1 MTGVA
6 VLAALTAAWLLI
18 PEGRGLRLRRH
29 SAVGV
34 VASTPGSPRSRVP
47 TALLGF
53 GAGLAAFGLLLP
65 RLLPWAVVVS
75 IVALTGWWL
84 GVRARDR
91 RRRRSAEREVSHAC
105 LVLAGQ
111 LSIGQ
116 VPGVALAN
124 AAGDCAPLEE
134 SAATQRIG
142 GDTGAALRRAGQE
155 PGQEGLAELGVAWQL
170 CERTGA
176 PLAQVSTGVA
186 EALRLAEAAH
196 SSVDAELASA
206 RLTGQLLAVL
216 PVLGLGLGFAGGG
229 DPLGFL
235 TGTLLGQVCVV
246 AAVAL
251 LGAGLIWTEKLSEV
265 EVQG

>member
-1 MTGVA
+1 M
-6 VLAALTAAWLLI
+6 
-18 PEGRGLRLRRH
+18 
-29 SAVGV
+29 
-34 VASTPGSPRSRVP
+34 
-47 TALLGF
+47 
-53 GAGLAAFGLLLP
+53 
-65 RLLPWAVVVS
+65 
-75 IVALTGWWL
+75 
-84 GVRARDR
+84 
-91 RRRRSAEREVSHAC
+91 SHAC

-116 VPGVALAN
+116 VPGVALTN

>member
-1 MTGVA
+1 M
-6 VLAALTAAWLLI
+6 
-18 PEGRGLRLRRH
+18 
-29 SAVGV
+29 VGV
-34 VASTPGSPRSRVP
+34 
-47 TALLGF
+47 
-53 GAGLAAFGLLLP
+53 GAAMVTIALLLP
-65 RLLPWAVVVS
+65 RLLPWALVLS
-75 IVALTGWWL
+75 MLGLTGWWL
-84 GVRARDR
+84 GARARAR
-91 RRRRSAEREVSHAC
+91 RVRRLAEREVAHAC

-124 AAGDCAPLEE
+124 AAVDCSPLGE

-142 GDTGAALRRAGQE
+142 GDTGAALCRAGQV

-176 PLAQVSTGVA
+176 PLAHASTGVA

-216 PVLGLGLGFAGGG
+216 PGLGLGLGFVGGA

-235 TGTLLGQVCVV
+235 IGTPLGQGCVV
-246 AAVAL
+246 AAVGL
-251 LGAGLIWTEKLSEV
+251 LCAGLMWTEKLSEV
-265 EVQG
+265 EVNG

>member
-1 MTGVA
+1 MTGLA
-6 VLAALTAAWLLI
+6 LFAALTAAWLLI
-18 PEGRGLRLRRH
+18 PDGRGLRLRGQSTVAAGGDG
-29 SAVGV
+29 SA
-34 VASTPGSPRSRVP
+34 PSRVP
-47 TALLGF
+47 AALVGC
-53 GAGLAAFGLLLP
+53 GAGLVTIALLAP
-65 RLLPWAVVVS
+65 GLLPWALVLS
-75 IVALTGWWL
+75 ILGLTGWWL
-84 GVRARDR
+84 SARARER
-91 RRRRSAEREVSHAC
+91 RLRRLAERDVAHAC

-124 AAGDCAPLEE
+124 AAVDCAPLEE

-142 GDTGAALRRAGQE
+142 GDTGAALRRAGE
-155 PGQEGLAELGVAWQL
+155 VPGQEGLAELGVAWQL

-176 PLAQVSTGVA
+176 PLAHAATGVA

-216 PVLGLGLGFAGGG
+216 PGLGLGLGFVGGG

-235 TGTLLGQVCVV
+235 TGTRLGQGCVV
-246 AAVAL
+246 AAVGL
-251 LGAGLIWTEKLSEV
+251 LCAGLIWTEKLSDV
-265 EVQG
+265 EVNG